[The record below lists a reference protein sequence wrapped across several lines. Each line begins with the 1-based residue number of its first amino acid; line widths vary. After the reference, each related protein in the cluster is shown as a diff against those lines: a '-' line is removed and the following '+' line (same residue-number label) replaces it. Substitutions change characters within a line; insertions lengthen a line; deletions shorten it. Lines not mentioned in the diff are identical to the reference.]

1 MDQDIHMLLEG
12 TIAEINVKLEPKLY
26 RKYIWKNRHNK
37 LMLYIK
43 LKKGTIWYT
52 TGGTA
57 VLEITIQYIVG
68 MGFQDQ

>member
-1 MDQDIHMLLEG
+1 LEEQTQQTDAIHQ
-12 TIAEINVKLEPKLY
+12 T
-26 RKYIWKNRHNK
+26 
-37 LMLYIK
+37 
-43 LKKGTIWYT
+43 KKGTIWYT